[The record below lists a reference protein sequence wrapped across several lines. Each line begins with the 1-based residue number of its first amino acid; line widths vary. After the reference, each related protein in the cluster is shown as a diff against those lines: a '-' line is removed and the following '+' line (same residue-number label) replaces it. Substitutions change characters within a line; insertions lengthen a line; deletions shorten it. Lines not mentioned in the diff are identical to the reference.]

1 MTKQICKVLLSYKSL
16 INLFN
21 YFVYL
26 AYFKKSLSLKNNMD
40 EINLQNYSLNKI
52 VPSNLLNKFQFFVL
66 HN

>member
-26 AYFKKSLSLKNNMD
+26 AYFKKSLSLTSGKYLKK
-40 EINLQNYSLNKI
+40 EKYFT
-52 VPSNLLNKFQFFVL
+52 P
-66 HN
+66 